1 MVPKG
6 LSYTHTPPRTN
17 NFARQVTK
25 QVSMLWTSPF
35 TKITKLYINIVCK
48 QWVKKESSTV
58 GGFSPCQTSKKQF
71 VTWQHPD
78 HVPNGLNIKIMFE
91 TTNTRCHDDPIT
103 YPACPGIP
111 SGNQTW
117 QWKRNMYECPLHT
130 STHGF
135 PSQPRLIA
143 RGVSPLNILLLIL
156 NNYAVLSHDHQWLS
170 HVWFVYPILAIFPN
184 TV

>member
-1 MVPKG
+1 
-6 LSYTHTPPRTN
+6 
-17 NFARQVTK
+17 
-25 QVSMLWTSPF
+25 
-35 TKITKLYINIVCK
+35 
-48 QWVKKESSTV
+48 
-58 GGFSPCQTSKKQF
+58 
-71 VTWQHPD
+71 
-78 HVPNGLNIKIMFE
+78 LNIKIMFE

-117 QWKRNMYECPLHT
+117 QWERNMYECPLHT
-130 STHGF
+130 STYGF

-156 NNYAVLSHDHQWLS
+156 NNYAILSHDHQWLS